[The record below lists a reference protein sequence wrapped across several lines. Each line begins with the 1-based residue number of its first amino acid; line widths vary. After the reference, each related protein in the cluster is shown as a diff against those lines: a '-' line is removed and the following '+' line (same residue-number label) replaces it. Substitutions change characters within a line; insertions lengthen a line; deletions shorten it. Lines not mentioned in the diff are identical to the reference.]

1 MATARTTTRWP
12 RDVHTLSVDIG
23 GSGFKAAVLDALGQ
37 MVTERV
43 RIDTPYP
50 CPPEQL
56 IRTLQDLVTGLDA
69 SYHRVSV
76 GFPGLVRAG
85 RVVNIP
91 SLSRARYGGPPDAAL
106 VTLWHGFDLA
116 GALSASFAVPVKVAN
131 DADVQG
137 CAAVEGDGFEF
148 VMTLGTGTGTS
159 LFYRGQLLPHM
170 ELGHA
175 PFRKGG
181 TFEDHLGNAAR
192 KRLGNKR
199 WSRLV
204 VEAVE
209 AYDRFL
215 FFDRIYLGGGNTKHL
230 CVPLP
235 AKAVIVPNTAGI
247 LGGVKIW
254 TMDASG

>member
-1 MATARTTTRWP
+1 MATARRTTRWP
-12 RDVHTLSVDIG
+12 RDVHTLSVDVG

-43 RIDTPYP
+43 RVDTPYP

-56 IRTLQDLVTGLDA
+56 IRSLQDLVGGLDA

-85 RVVNIP
+85 RVLNIP
-91 SLSRARYGGPPDAAL
+91 SLSRARYGGPPDPAL
-106 VTLWHGFDLA
+106 VALWHGFDLA
-116 GALSASFAVPVKVAN
+116 TALSDSFQVPVKVAN

-137 CAAVEGDGFEF
+137 CAAVEGQGFEF

-159 LFYRGQLLPHM
+159 LFYQGQLLTHM

-175 PFRKGG
+175 PFRKRG
-181 TFEDHLGNAAR
+181 TFEDHLGNANR
-192 KRLGNKR
+192 KRIGNKR

-204 VEAVE
+204 VEAID

-215 FFDRIYLGGGNTKHL
+215 FFDRVFLGGGNTKHL

-235 AKAVIVPNTAGI
+235 AKAAIVPNTAGI

-254 TMDASG
+254 TMDVAG